1 MTPDQLAAYRRVRD
15 RFFADDVTSPIPEED
30 RTRFQ
35 GLDYYP
41 YNPDAVVEGG
51 FEPADEVREEI
62 EHTGGSR
69 RAYRVAG
76 WVTVDLDD
84 ATYRLTVL
92 DGGDG
97 DLFVPIRDATSGRS
111 TYEGGRYVPVTPS
124 GPTVMVDFNLAQNPW
139 CVYDEEF
146 SCPLPP
152 SGNLIS
158 KDIEAGERLYHSPMK
173 GD

>member
-1 MTPDQLAAYRRVRD
+1 MTPDQLAAYRRARD

-30 RTRFQ
+30 RARFQ

-41 YNPDAVVEGG
+41 YNPDAVVEGA

-69 RAYRVAG
+69 RAYRVA
-76 WVTVDLDD
+76 
-84 ATYRLTVL
+84 
-92 DGGDG
+92 
-97 DLFVPIRDATSGRS
+97 
-111 TYEGGRYVPVTPS
+111 YVPVTPS
-124 GPTVMVDFNLAQNPW
+124 GPAVTVDFNLAQNPW

-152 SGNLIS
+152 PGNLIS
-158 KDIEAGERLYHSPMK
+158 KCIEAGERLYHVPMK
-173 GD
+173 ED